1 MAVYRRTSRPR
12 FTLLLLV
19 LTAITLLTLDERSNG
34 LGVVD
39 VARDGARDLFAPVQN
54 AADAAFSPVTD
65 FFEGALH
72 YGDMEAENRRLREQ
86 LAERE
91 AGALRAADADRERE
105 ALLDLA
111 GLDFVGDT
119 PTVAARV
126 VLTPAT
132 GFDLTLGIDRGRDAG
147 VAPGMPVVSGG
158 GLVGR
163 VVDVSRRRA
172 TVRLITDAS
181 SSVGVRLATTGELA
195 VAAGRGAGST
205 LRLDLVDPV
214 TKVDKGETVVTSGLQ
229 NSVFPPGIPV
239 GRVVAATT
247 ASGALQQDVTI
258 EPTVDLRRI
267 TFVKVM
273 QWGPVG

>member
-39 VARDGARDLFAPVQN
+39 VARDGARDAFAPVKE
-54 AADAAFSPVTD
+54 AADAAMRPVAD
-65 FFEGALH
+65 FFQGAVH
-72 YGDMEAENRRLREQ
+72 YGDVEAENARLREQ

-91 AGALRAADADRERE
+91 SQVLRAADGERERE

-111 GLDFVGDT
+111 GLDFVGDI
-119 PTVAARV
+119 PTVPARV
-126 VLTPAT
+126 VATPAS
-132 GFDLTLGIDRGRDAG
+132 GFDLTLEIDRGRNAG

-172 TVRLITDAS
+172 TVLLVTDSS
-181 SSVGVRLATTGELA
+181 SSVGVRLAASGDVG
-195 VAAGRGAGST
+195 VAAGRGRGST
-205 LRLDLVDPV
+205 LRVDLVDPAS
-214 TKVDKGETVVTSGLQ
+214 KVDQGEMVVTSGLQ

-239 GRVVAATT
+239 GKVVAATT
-247 ASGALQQDVTI
+247 SAGALQQDVTI
-258 EPTVDLRRI
+258 EPSVDLRRL
-267 TFVKVM
+267 TFVKVL
-273 QWGPVG
+273 QWAPAR

>member
-34 LGVVD
+34 SGMVD
-39 VARDGARDLFAPVQN
+39 VARDGARDLFAPIKD
-54 AADAAFSPVTD
+54 AADAAVRPVTD
-65 FFEGALH
+65 FFQGAVH
-72 YGDMEAENRRLREQ
+72 YGDVEAENARLREQ

-91 AGALRAADADRERE
+91 AEVLRAGDADRERE

-111 GLDFVGDT
+111 ALDFVGDI

-126 VLTPAT
+126 VATPAT
-132 GFDLTLGIDRGRDAG
+132 GFELTLEIDRGRNAG

-172 TVRLITDAS
+172 TVLLVTDSS
-181 SSVGVRLATTGELA
+181 SSVGVRLAGSGDVG
-195 VAAGRGAGST
+195 VAAGRGRGST
-205 LRLDLVDPV
+205 LRVDLVDPA
-214 TKVDKGETVVTSGLQ
+214 TKVERAEMAVTSGLQ

-239 GRVVAATT
+239 GKVVAATP
-247 ASGALQQDVTI
+247 AAGALQQDVTI
-258 EPTVDLRRI
+258 KPTVDFRRV
-267 TFVKVM
+267 TFVKVL
-273 QWGPVG
+273 QWDPGR

>member
-39 VARDGARDLFAPVQN
+39 VARDGARDLFAPVKH
-54 AADAAFSPVTD
+54 AATAAFSPVTNFLD
-65 FFEGALH
+65 GALH
-72 YGDMEAENRRLREQ
+72 YGDVEAENARLREQ

-91 AGALRAADADRERE
+91 AGALRAADVERERE
-105 ALLDLA
+105 ALLDLV
-111 GLDFVGDT
+111 GLDFVGDI

-126 VLTPAT
+126 VLTPAS

-163 VVDVSRRRA
+163 VVDVSRKGA
-172 TVRLITDAS
+172 TVRLITDATS
-181 SSVGVRLATTGELA
+181 NVGVRLAATGELA
-195 VAAGRGAGST
+195 LAVGRGAGST

-214 TKVDKGETVVTSGLQ
+214 AKVDKGESVVTSGLQ

-239 GRVVAATT
+239 GKVVAATT
-247 ASGALQQDVTI
+247 ASGALQQDATI
-258 EPTVDLRRI
+258 QPTVDLARI
-267 TFVKVM
+267 TFVRVL
-273 QWGPVG
+273 QWGTTR

>member
-34 LGVVD
+34 SGVVD
-39 VARDGARDLFAPVQN
+39 VARDGARDAFAPVKG
-54 AADAAFSPVTD
+54 AADAAVRPIAD
-65 FFEGALH
+65 FFQGALH
-72 YGDMEAENRRLREQ
+72 YGDVEAENARLREQ

-91 AGALRAADADRERE
+91 AEVLRAGDAERERE

-111 GLDFVGDT
+111 ALDFVGDV

-126 VLTPAT
+126 VATPAT
-132 GFDLTLGIDRGRDAG
+132 GFDLTLEIDRGRNAG

-172 TVRLITDAS
+172 TVLLVTDSS
-181 SSVGVRLATTGELA
+181 SSVGVRLSGSGDVG
-195 VAAGRGAGST
+195 VAAGRGRGST
-205 LRLDLVDPV
+205 LRVDLVDPV
-214 TKVDKGETVVTSGLQ
+214 SKVDRGEMVVTSGLQ
-229 NSVFPPGIPV
+229 HSVFPPGIPV
-239 GRVVAATT
+239 GKVVAATS
-247 ASGALQQDVTI
+247 AAGALQQDVTV
-258 EPTVDLRRI
+258 EPSVDLRRV
-267 TFVKVM
+267 TFVKVL
-273 QWGPVG
+273 QWDPSR